1 MNQNDR
7 AVMSNFKTKVDDLRT
22 KQMDLDR
29 KVDLIL
35 RTLEDDKYSSSTGL
49 ITEVNE
55 LRDQMHKLMYI
66 NRSIKRI
73 FWWIMGILS
82 TCLAFIINN
91 FFKDA

>member
-82 TCLAFIINN
+82 TCLAFIINS

>member
-22 KQMDLDR
+22 KQIDLDR

>member
-7 AVMSNFKTKVDDLRT
+7 ESMSNFKTKVDDLRD
-22 KQMDLDR
+22 KQLDLDR

-55 LRDQMHKLMYI
+55 LRDQMMKLMYV
-66 NRSIKRI
+66 NRGIKRI
-73 FWWIMGILS
+73 FWWIMGIVSSIL
-82 TCLAFIINN
+82 TFLLTT
-91 FFKDA
+91 FFKD